1 MTILRLGQALS
12 AASLLSFLVVAL
24 PAAADTAE
32 PGDASNQLLP
42 LETRGMSVEVDP
54 NLYQSA
60 AEEINTFESPNS
72 SNSSGLSDIGIFD
85 DIVDENGELDLP
97 LGITVFDSMGSTSV
111 GVGSDF

>member
-32 PGDASNQLLP
+32 PDDVANQLLP

-54 NLYQSA
+54 NLHQSA
-60 AEEINTFESPNS
+60 AHEINTSEPADS
-72 SNSSGLSDIGIFD
+72 STTSGLEDIGIFD
-85 DIVDENGELDLP
+85 EFVDENGELDLP

-111 GVGSDF
+111 GVGSEF

>member
-32 PGDASNQLLP
+32 PDDVANQLLP
-42 LETRGMSVEVDP
+42 LETRGMNIEVDP

-60 AEEINTFESPNS
+60 AQEINTFEASDS
-72 SNSSGLSDIGIFD
+72 SNGLSDIGIFD
-85 DIVDENGELDLP
+85 DFVDENGELDLP
-97 LGITVFDSMGSTSV
+97 LGLTVFDSMGTTSV